1 MASGKVAGA
10 KSCPRYARTTSSYSA
25 VRTCQLIADLAISM
39 SASSVASSK
48 EVDRVVGV
56 EEIALPT
63 RIIVLS
69 ECQSCSAPKKK
80 GRR

>member
-1 MASGKVAGA
+1 
-10 KSCPRYARTTSSYSA
+10 
-25 VRTCQLIADLAISM
+25 
-39 SASSVASSK
+39 VASSK

-56 EEIALPT
+56 EEIALRT

-80 GRR
+80 GRRQVGTCANFAYQKHLTAR